1 MFLDINLGVDINSN
15 FILLYP
21 NEYALQNPDLIS
33 VIVSEGCKKLVA
45 MSSNEWSAVPVDIL
59 DLYILLSVVDIN
71 ICLSSDISDADLRN
85 FLGDGLVGERFDD
98 NMFKYCSC
106 DIAVLLL
113 YSLLQRNESVVIC

>member
-1 MFLDINLGVDINSN
+1 MKFDDKLKLDNMVISSDVDNDWN
-15 FILLYP
+15 
-21 NEYALQNPDLIS
+21 
-33 VIVSEGCKKLVA
+33 
-45 MSSNEWSAVPVDIL
+45 WSHTNIWNIKNTMTKPVDIL

-85 FLGDGLVGERFDD
+85 FLGDGLVGERFDN